1 MTTVKNQIKS
11 YTSNSVKKEV
21 TNFFVYLG
29 GISGGT
35 EKTDDS
41 DISAISRI
49 TKNDITLVA
58 PRINWTKGI
67 EYEPYYV
74 GSSGEKTY
82 AYNRITDIVYLCV
95 GKNQPT
101 GVVGE
106 QQLLSTEQPSHVVGT
121 QQYSDGY
128 IWLALYK
135 LDLFLSKFLTET
147 EMPINSLYDY
157 TTEIN
162 SGSYVTKYNSLC
174 GDAGKTGSCYFY
186 YNEDTTDP
194 VTSTIYYK
202 GDRVL
207 GIGEQN
213 WVCSTC
219 HTVGSLLNY
228 KTIHIDGESS
238 ASEIKRNPLDELI
251 EKINQNSI
259 DFNDRFYIH
268 YLNYNFYNNFNRGIV
283 SLHLDFSNL
292 TIEDRIVTKEKP
304 EITILDPL
312 GLDATANIE
321 TFYDIR
327 RNAFVANGIT
337 LKTSGQNY
345 INPTFNI
352 PDSLSSKLKN
362 SIKAV
367 ILPDVADPS
376 TFLPNV
382 KVSVIKQLSSSQLS
396 QIETNQE
403 IFTKV
408 GIIKNVTTNDN
419 ISATSG
425 LEPNQVLVGRTT
437 TKLILDA
444 VGLEP
449 ELGEIEVGEV
459 YIDPAL
465 SVAAIKTDETTAL
478 GSDYTSKIVSVKTNY
493 TGITATSAELEIAGV
508 DELLFQLEEN
518 SSINLDGTEFNITDV
533 VLPDYKID
541 NIEYVVTKNSDKN
554 IVIENTG
561 SETLIKLSFLI

>member
-1 MTTVKNQIKS
+1 
-11 YTSNSVKKEV
+11 
-21 TNFFVYLG
+21 
-29 GISGGT
+29 
-35 EKTDDS
+35 
-41 DISAISRI
+41 
-49 TKNDITLVA
+49 
-58 PRINWTKGI
+58 
-67 EYEPYYV
+67 
-74 GSSGEKTY
+74 
-82 AYNRITDIVYLCV
+82 
-95 GKNQPT
+95 
-101 GVVGE
+101 
-106 QQLLSTEQPSHVVGT
+106 
-121 QQYSDGY
+121 
-128 IWLALYK
+128 
-135 LDLFLSKFLTET
+135 
-147 EMPINSLYDY
+147 
-157 TTEIN
+157 
-162 SGSYVTKYNSLC
+162 
-174 GDAGKTGSCYFY
+174 
-186 YNEDTTDP
+186 
-194 VTSTIYYK
+194 
-202 GDRVL
+202 
-207 GIGEQN
+207 
-213 WVCSTC
+213 
-219 HTVGSLLNY
+219 
-228 KTIHIDGESS
+228 
-238 ASEIKRNPLDELI
+238 
-251 EKINQNSI
+251 
-259 DFNDRFYIH
+259 
-268 YLNYNFYNNFNRGIV
+268 V

-345 INPTFNI
+345 INPTLNI

-449 ELGEIEVGEV
+449 ELGEIEAGEV